1 MELAL
6 WTLKKSKMSKCKY
19 CGKAEHISIHSKLR
33 AMKLRE
39 KAGKYDKLIGVLK
52 QVKMLEDSNINQ
64 QSIDSTT
71 KNLIQ
76 QLFDIVGDDIV

>member
-1 MELAL
+1 M
-6 WTLKKSKMSKCKY
+6 
-19 CGKAEHISIHSKLR
+19 SIHS
-33 AMKLRE
+33 KLRE

-76 QLFDIVGDDIV
+76 QLFDIIGDDIV